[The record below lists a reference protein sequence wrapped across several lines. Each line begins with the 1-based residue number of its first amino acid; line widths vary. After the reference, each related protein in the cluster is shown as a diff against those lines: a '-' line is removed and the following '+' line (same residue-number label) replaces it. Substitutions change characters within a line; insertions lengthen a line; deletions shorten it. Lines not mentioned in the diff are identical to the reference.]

1 MLKKID
7 RGRQF
12 LAEKHQLFRCPVC
25 QEEVEKSDNGLICKN
40 NHRFDLSKKGTLY
53 FLSHAVKTE
62 YDQEMFVPR
71 RRMIQSGMYQPV
83 IETIAQHLPNEV
95 SLLDVG
101 CGEGSFLNELS
112 KLKKIQTA
120 VGFDISKE
128 GVYAATEQSVEAFW
142 CVADLTN
149 LPFADQTFNT
159 ILNIFS
165 PSHYQEFQRVLSEDG
180 EVLKV
185 VPQENYLK
193 ELRQAFY
200 PNQPEKQSYSNDR
213 VVAKF
218 TKSMK
223 LTERQRV
230 TYEFEIP
237 EENRKDLL
245 AMSPL
250 EWQVEEEIKADLY
263 KNPLNKITI
272 DIELLKGTKRKRF
285 SSSF

>member
-218 TKSMK
+218 TESMK

-250 EWQVEEEIKADLY
+250 EWQVEEGIKADLY
-263 KNPLNKITI
+263 KNTLNKITI

>member
-12 LAEKHQLFRCPVC
+12 LAENHQLFRCPVC
-25 QEEVEKSDNGLICKN
+25 QEEVKKSDNGLICKN

-53 FLSHAVKTE
+53 ILSPAVKTE
-62 YDQEMFVPR
+62 YDQGMFVPR

-83 IETIAQHLPNEV
+83 IETIAQHLPEEV

-112 KLKKIQTA
+112 KLKKIQNA

-128 GVYAATEQSVEAFW
+128 GVYAATEQSAEAFW

-149 LPFADQTFNT
+149 LPFADQTFNAV
-159 ILNIFS
+159 LNIFS

-200 PNQPEKQSYSNDR
+200 PNQPEKQSYSNER

-218 TKSMK
+218 AEAMK

-237 EENRKDLL
+237 EENQKDLL

-250 EWQVEEEIKADLY
+250 EWQVEERIKADLY
-263 KNPLNKITI
+263 KNPLKKITI